1 MNFPLIVVSDTG
13 RVRPGPSPF
22 KFSGLLEQGSV
33 EQVNVTRVP
42 VADSG
47 W

>member
-22 KFSGLLEQGSV
+22 KFSVPMEQRSV
-33 EQVNVTRVP
+33 EQVNVTGVP
-42 VADSG
+42 VARSG
-47 W
+47 S